1 MTNAFAHPSISV
13 NFTDSA
19 IERILE
25 LRDDPRAPAKIRLYI
40 QGGGCSGFEYRIE
53 FAREVLPDDLL
64 ITLGDFIKLYIDLFS
79 APYLEGCTIDYDSS
93 PFSSRFLFHNPQ
105 ATSTCGCGSSFTL

>member
-1 MTNAFAHPSISV
+1 MLNQSDQPTVSV
-13 NFTDSA
+13 NLTEAA

-53 FAREVLPDDLL
+53 FAREALPDDIL
-64 ITLGDFIKLYIDLFS
+64 IPVGELIQLHVDLFS
-79 APYLEGCTIDYDSS
+79 APYLNGSTVDYDTS
-93 PFSSRFLFHNPQ
+93 PFSSKFTFQNPQ
-105 ATSTCGCGSSFTL
+105 ATSTCGCGSSFSI